1 RTSSNDARAGLSLGG
16 NSAAHHSE
24 ELTDDE
30 KRHLTEE
37 MMIKVQEADLLIQ
50 QLNELG
56 VGEDIDEEELQR
68 YYEQLPCEPPR
79 VDTSLQLDDEQ
90 IKKLQVHHVLC
101 RIKYYKVTQQ
111 GRKDDPHDAELEDD
125 YHLCRLKEKHK
136 CFVEDETKLDGD
148 HILDYLDNEGLLVY
162 IEKHYTFDWSFK
174 YLTVAALDNYQRL
187 VPQNCYVHWDDYCNY
202 FHKYEIELEYLDFWE
217 ELSKQLKFFLLFWS
231 NNPFTLCQWMEDY
244 IHIGWPT
251 LKWRRICSRGE
262 SQAINTATGF
272 SNITIR
278 LAHAAYYFVSN
289 NCIDYLCF
297 KIDSMNVE
305 FCWYKELDGVYFEI
319 WKRVTKLRF
328 ARSFREALDEVYKL
342 DKFPLRHHLMKY
354 ALESNCFEMEMEF
367 HNCTEGITEEV
378 TEEKA
383 QELSADAIT
392 KLRTRPKFYAQYIR
406 KKMETARAIG
416 IIPPVSH

>member
-1 RTSSNDARAGLSLGG
+1 MDVDLMILLGKPPP
-16 NSAAHHSE
+16 AAS
-24 ELTDDE
+24 DSF
-30 KRHLTEE
+30 
-37 MMIKVQEADLLIQ
+37 QEADLLIQ

-56 VGEDIDEEELQR
+56 VGEDIDQEELQR

-162 IEKHYTFDWSFK
+162 IEKDYTFDWSFK

-217 ELSKQLKFFLLFWS
+217 ELSKQLK
-231 NNPFTLCQWMEDY
+231 WMEDY
-244 IHIGWPT
+244 IHTGWPT

-272 SNITIR
+272 SNITVR
-278 LAHAAYYFVSN
+278 LAHAAYYVGS
-289 NCIDYLCF
+289 LAH
-297 KIDSMNVE
+297 MNVE

-328 ARSFREALDEVYKL
+328 AKSFREALDDVYKL

-367 HNCTEGITEEV
+367 RNCTEGITEV

-383 QELSADAIT
+383 QELIADAIT

-406 KKMETARAIG
+406 KKMEIARAIG